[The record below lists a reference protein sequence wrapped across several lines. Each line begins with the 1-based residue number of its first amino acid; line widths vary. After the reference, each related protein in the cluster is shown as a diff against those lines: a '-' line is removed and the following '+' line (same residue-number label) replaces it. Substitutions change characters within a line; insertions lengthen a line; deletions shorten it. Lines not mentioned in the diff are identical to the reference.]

1 MSDRYFKPHSDR
13 YDSHYSDR
21 SGRSSGSRRSK
32 SRRSNRKMFT
42 PGRKSSRY
50 PSGRYSARDT
60 PAMVL
65 KSGGLALAEN
75 EIKSLLNDLHF
86 YKTTQINELNREI
99 SAKFT
104 RLISYV
110 TLLYDTPEYET
121 FYRWV
126 IEKFG
131 DQTEVIPA
139 TVGGYLIGCTVS
151 TSFSKTAPGCAI
163 CCAGSMPRPK
173 SDHSFKHC
181 EHTVLRGIYNDNG
194 YRFTIH
200 RRALNK
206 SDHESAYLYIK
217 VGSSGNYHGFTEAE
231 KKNLMATGVKRVKLY
246 GFESDGRNYIE
257 LTPDLIPVENLKSR
271 SSIRHF
277 DNKNRG
283 DRDHSGDKHRRPPS
297 SGSNAAWIVIIII
310 IILVIIFLVWFAW
323 RGNHKTKYMSNGY
336 QVGGPR

>member
-1 MSDRYFKPHSDR
+1 
-13 YDSHYSDR
+13 
-21 SGRSSGSRRSK
+21 
-32 SRRSNRKMFT
+32 MFT
-42 PGRKSSRY
+42 PGRKSSHY
-50 PSGRYSARDT
+50 TSGRYSGRDT

-65 KSGGLALAEN
+65 KSGGLALAKD
-75 EIKSLLNDLHF
+75 EIKNLLDDLYS
-86 YKTTQINELNREI
+86 YKTTQINELNRDI

-121 FYRWV
+121 FYQWV

-131 DQTEVIPA
+131 DQKEIIPA

-206 SDHESAYLYIK
+206 SDHENAYLYIK
-217 VGSSGNYHGFTEAE
+217 IDNTKNYHGFTEAE
-231 KKNLMATGVKRVKLY
+231 KKNLMATGVKRIKLY
-246 GFESDGRNYIE
+246 GFESDGRNYVE
-257 LTPDLIPVENLKSR
+257 LTSDLIPVEKLKSR
-271 SSIRHF
+271 SDLRHSS
-277 DNKNRG
+277 DRSKSNRN
-283 DRDHSGDKHRRPPS
+283 HSGNKHRRDPPS
-297 SGSNAAWIVIIII
+297 SGSNAAWIIIIVI
-310 IILVIIFLVWFAW
+310 IILVVIFLIWFAW
-323 RGNHKTKYMSNGY
+323 SARNKQNNMHNSYRQMS
-336 QVGGPR
+336 